1 MLDMNTNTIIID
13 KHSSSIQISN
23 KITAVQRKSYN
34 YMLKIA
40 KNAFNSDKNLRVFT
54 ITADELL
61 YFFNLG
67 DKNHTYIK
75 QELEV
80 LNSTKVT
87 YNFLG
92 KDKRSKRW
100 GSFTL
105 IAGFEYKDG
114 VIEYSFPHQIINMI
128 LEPKMFGKI
137 NLVIIKSLKSRYS
150 IALYELAEDYINVQI
165 PKMTIEECRTL
176 IGLGENQ
183 YPKFSMFKKHVLD
196 VALSEIN
203 SSENMA
209 FNMSYELETKGR
221 TTTHIKFIVHK
232 KENTFQTGEK
242 EKNFYRWK
250 NQIVKDYRDKP
261 LCNNLTELK
270 YFKWTLFFIDKNGF
284 IGKEVEGDRKILE
297 KEEAFKIWQFL
308 FENPKKI
315 EVVPLT
321 KFDILRK
328 DFRYKKIEQVTTTVL
343 GSRVVTILE
352 LKEFKE
358 EDGRFFIEIEQE
370 DGTRFW
376 TKNSF
381 LFEEILGMKFI
392 EGSN

>member
-40 KNAFNSDKNLRVFT
+40 KNSFNEDKNRRVFQ

-67 DKNHTYIK
+67 EKNHTYIK
-75 QELEV
+75 EELEA
-80 LNSTKVT
+80 LNNTQIR

-100 GSFTL
+100 GSFSL
-105 IAGFEYKDG
+105 IAGFEYKNG
-114 VIEYSFPHQIINMI
+114 IIEYSFPHQIIDMI
-128 LEPKMFGKI
+128 LEPNMFGKI
-137 NLVIIKSLKSRYS
+137 NLVIVKSLKSRYS
-150 IALYELAEDYINVQI
+150 IALYELAEDYINAQI

-209 FNMSYELETKGR
+209 FTMTYELETKGR
-221 TTTHIKFIVHK
+221 STTHIKFIVHK
-232 KENTFQTGEK
+232 KENTEQTGEK
-242 EKNFYRWK
+242 QKNFYRWK
-250 NQIVKDYRDKP
+250 NLIVQKYKEQP

-270 YFKWTLFFIDKNGF
+270 YLKWTLFFIDKNGF
-284 IGKEVEGDRKILE
+284 LGKDVEGKRTILE
-297 KEEAFKIWQFL
+297 KEEAFEIWEFL
-308 FENPKKI
+308 FENPHKI
-315 EVVPLT
+315 EIVPLT
-321 KFDILRK
+321 QLDILRK
-328 DFRYKKIEQVTTTVL
+328 DFRGKKIEQITTTALGGRMVMVL
-343 GSRVVTILE
+343 T

-358 EDGRFFIEIEQE
+358 ENERFFIEIEQE
-370 DGTRFW
+370 DGTHFW
-376 TKNSF
+376 TQKSF
-381 LFEEILGMKFI
+381 SFEEILGMGFM
-392 EGSN
+392 E

>member
-1 MLDMNTNTIIID
+1 MLSMNTNEIIID

-23 KITAVQRKSYN
+23 KISALQRKSYN

-40 KNAFNSDKNLRVFT
+40 KNGLVKDKSLKSFYV
-54 ITADELL
+54 TAEELL
-61 YFFNLG
+61 VFFDMG
-67 DKNHTYIK
+67 KENHSYLK
-75 QELEV
+75 QELTV
-80 LNSTKVT
+80 LSETKVV
-87 YNFLG
+87 YNILQ
-92 KDKRSKRW
+92 KNKKYKKW
-100 GSFTL
+100 GSFHL
-105 IAGFEYKDG
+105 LGGFEYDNGMIK
-114 VIEYSFPHQIINMI
+114 YSFPHQIEEMI
-128 LEPKMFGKI
+128 LNPKMFGKI
-137 NLVIIKSLKSRYS
+137 NLVAIKGLRSRYS
-150 IALYELAEDYINVQI
+150 IALYELAEDYLNAQI
-165 PKMTIEECRTL
+165 PKMEIKLFREL
-176 IGLGENQ
+176 MGVKDGQ
-183 YPKFSMFKKHVLD
+183 YSNNKDLRKRVID
-196 VALSEIN
+196 VAVEEINRSEII
-203 SSENMA
+203 A
-209 FNMSYELETKGR
+209 FTISYELIKTGR
-221 TTTHIKFIVHK
+221 KITHIKFIVHK
-232 KENTFQTGEK
+232 KEHTFQTGEK

-284 IGKEVEGDRKILE
+284 IGKEVEGNRKILE

-328 DFRYKKIEQVTTTVL
+328 DFRGKKIEQVTTTVL

-370 DGTRFW
+370 DGTKFW
-376 TKNSF
+376 TKKSF
-381 LFEEILGMKFI
+381 LFEEILGMGFV
-392 EGSN
+392 E

>member
-1 MLDMNTNTIIID
+1 MGI
-13 KHSSSIQISN
+13 
-23 KITAVQRKSYN
+23 
-34 YMLKIA
+34 
-40 KNAFNSDKNLRVFT
+40 
-54 ITADELL
+54 
-61 YFFNLG
+61 
-67 DKNHTYIK
+67 
-75 QELEV
+75 
-80 LNSTKVT
+80 
-87 YNFLG
+87 
-92 KDKRSKRW
+92 
-100 GSFTL
+100 
-105 IAGFEYKDG
+105 
-114 VIEYSFPHQIINMI
+114 
-128 LEPKMFGKI
+128 
-137 NLVIIKSLKSRYS
+137 
-150 IALYELAEDYINVQI
+150 
-165 PKMTIEECRTL
+165 
-176 IGLGENQ
+176 
-183 YPKFSMFKKHVLD
+183 
-196 VALSEIN
+196 
-203 SSENMA
+203 
-209 FNMSYELETKGR
+209 
-221 TTTHIKFIVHK
+221 
-232 KENTFQTGEK
+232 
-242 EKNFYRWK
+242 
-250 NQIVKDYRDKP
+250 
-261 LCNNLTELK
+261 K

>member
-1 MLDMNTNTIIID
+1 
-13 KHSSSIQISN
+13 
-23 KITAVQRKSYN
+23 
-34 YMLKIA
+34 
-40 KNAFNSDKNLRVFT
+40 
-54 ITADELL
+54 
-61 YFFNLG
+61 
-67 DKNHTYIK
+67 
-75 QELEV
+75 
-80 LNSTKVT
+80 
-87 YNFLG
+87 
-92 KDKRSKRW
+92 
-100 GSFTL
+100 
-105 IAGFEYKDG
+105 
-114 VIEYSFPHQIINMI
+114 
-128 LEPKMFGKI
+128 
-137 NLVIIKSLKSRYS
+137 
-150 IALYELAEDYINVQI
+150 
-165 PKMTIEECRTL
+165 
-176 IGLGENQ
+176 
-183 YPKFSMFKKHVLD
+183 MFKKHVLD

-221 TTTHIKFIVHK
+221 TTTHIKFRVHK
-232 KENTFQTGEK
+232 KENSFQTGEK

-284 IGKEVEGDRKILE
+284 IGKDVDGDRKILE

-328 DFRYKKIEQVTTTVL
+328 DFRYKKIKQVTTTVL
-343 GSRVVTILE
+343 GGQMVAILE
-352 LKEFKE
+352 FKEFKE

-376 TKNSF
+376 TKKSF
-381 LFEEILGMKFI
+381 LFEEILGMSFT
-392 EGSN
+392 